1 MSWIAEYDTQGR
13 EFPTCVH
20 VTKTTDNFTHG
31 VTYVPIE
38 DGKAVRAEN
47 VKLRAARDMWQ
58 ENDAKLRELVRE
70 MYEFMSIAEKLNAH
84 IKLSPNETCSF
95 ANRMRELGMEV
106 E

>member
-20 VTKTTDNFTHG
+20 VTKTTGTMTHG

-47 VKLRAARDMWQ
+47 AKLWELAVGLHKCWVNEGCEDCPMQDDDGWCVRDIR
-58 ENDAKLRELVRE
+58 LRELGVEVDNARE
-70 MYEFMSIAEKLNAH
+70 Q
-84 IKLSPNETCSF
+84 P
-95 ANRMRELGMEV
+95 
-106 E
+106 

>member
-20 VTKTTDNFTHG
+20 VTKTTGTMTHG

-47 VKLRAARDMWQ
+47 
-58 ENDAKLRELVRE
+58 AKLRELLAETLMDVHE
-70 MYEFMSIAEKLNAH
+70 YAEKYGIEPNYDAVNAH
-84 IKLSPNETCSF
+84 LD
-95 ANRMRELGMEV
+95 ARMRELGV
-106 E
+106 DA